1 MTDEERAA
9 RLLKDLR
16 ERLRR
21 MRWLAEQGEDAFF
34 AVGDDGERNRGYGQ
48 MLVIQVSAIVNER
61 LDADFRERYPRVPW
75 QKIAGMRNRLA
86 HEYDVVADEVVWS
99 VLTVHGPAMEAEVFG
114 GEAADAGTG
123 SA

>member
-1 MTDEERAA
+1 MTEEEKTA
-9 RLLKDLR
+9 RHLKDLR

-21 MRWLAEQGEDAFF
+21 MRWLADQGEDAFF
-34 AVGDDGERNRGYGQ
+34 AVGDHGDRNRGYGQ

-61 LDADFRERYPRVPW
+61 LGDAFRERYPRVPW

-99 VLTVHGPAMEAEVFG
+99 VLTIHGPAMEAEVFG
-114 GEAADAGTG
+114 GGSQDAGTVG
-123 SA
+123 A